1 MSAINA
7 MGMAAGTSPAAQMR
21 YYMQA
26 RNEVK
31 SGQVPTSS
39 ETYTTLRYKLDMDE
53 RGVLKSASP
62 RDSIRAVTGQE
73 QMNVRRLS
81 AEARARGEVVVA
93 VDVDYKADIVD
104 GKLAIRAGHT
114 EVYSRPT
121 GGKPVGGGMY
131 LVEDPAAAYAQ
142 QGGGRQQ
149 AERAATADERG
160 NRVLGEFAGAD
171 AEDGNEPAAIADTP
185 LAAAEAAIARLM
197 RIA

>member
-1 MSAINA
+1 M
-7 MGMAAGTSPAAQMR
+7 
-21 YYMQA
+21 
-26 RNEVK
+26 K

-81 AEARARGEVVVA
+81 AEAQARGEVVVA

-104 GKLAIRAGHT
+104 GKLSIRAGHT
-114 EVYSRPT
+114 EVYSKPAD
-121 GGKPVGGGMY
+121 GKPVGGGMY
-131 LVEDPAAAYAQ
+131 LVEEPTAAYARFGAGKQ
-142 QGGGRQQ
+142 WAESAAMAAGRGQQ
-149 AERAATADERG
+149 A
-160 NRVLGEFAGAD
+160 LGMFAGMAQD
-171 AEDGNEPAAIADTP
+171 ETVAGTEQETP
-185 LAAAEAAIARLM
+185 LAAAEAAIASLR